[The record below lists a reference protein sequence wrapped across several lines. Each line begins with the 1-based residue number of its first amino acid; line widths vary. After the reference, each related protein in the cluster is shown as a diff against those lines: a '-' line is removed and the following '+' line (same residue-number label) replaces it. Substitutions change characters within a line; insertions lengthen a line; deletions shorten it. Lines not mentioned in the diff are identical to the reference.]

1 MSPDHLKLL
10 SASQPTTA
18 FLFTVSRL
26 ASHHACGQQKL
37 ISNADNKHLKYLTPH
52 TELFILIQVIRY
64 TYHYSEGVF
73 VCFGHSCSLQKI
85 LGQGSN
91 LCRSSD
97 PSHSRDD
104 ARFLTH

>member
-73 VCFGHSCSLQKI
+73 VCLFVLVTPAAYR
-85 LGQGSN
+85 
-91 LCRSSD
+91 RSW
-97 PSHSRDD
+97 PGIKPMPQQ
-104 ARFLTH
+104 